1 MTASSHP
8 APRRSAPVRRRVLAI
23 AAVTLL
29 AGLLLLVLTRER
41 QSPVAAIAE
50 VPRPE
55 LELREGRWFRKG
67 QSVAFTGRLVEHH
80 ESGGLKSRSVVS
92 NGWLEGL
99 SEGWHTNGQRQI
111 QEHFHAGVSH
121 GLRTKWY
128 ADGRKLSEV
137 EVVDGKLA
145 GKFRQWRPDGSLA
158 EEVELKDGHPDGL
171 SRAYYP
177 SGSVK
182 VEARLRAGQVV
193 AQQSWKDGERAGDTP
208 GN

>member
-1 MTASSHP
+1 MTASSNP
-8 APRRSAPVRRRVLAI
+8 APGRSAPVRRWVLAL
-23 AAVTLL
+23 AVVTVL
-29 AGLLLLVLTRER
+29 AGVLLLTICRR
-41 QSPVAAIAE
+41 QAPVAAIAE
-50 VPRPE
+50 VPRSE
-55 LELREGRWFRKG
+55 LELREGRWFRKAQG
-67 QSVAFTGRLVEHH
+67 AAFTGWLVERD

-99 SEGWHTNGQRQI
+99 SEGWHTNGQRQV
-111 QEHFHAGVSH
+111 QEHFHAGISH

-128 ADGRKLSEV
+128 PDGRKLSEV

-145 GKFRQWRPDGSLA
+145 GTFRQWNPDGSLA

-193 AQQSWKDGERAGDTP
+193 AQQSWKDGERAGGSPD
-208 GN
+208 N